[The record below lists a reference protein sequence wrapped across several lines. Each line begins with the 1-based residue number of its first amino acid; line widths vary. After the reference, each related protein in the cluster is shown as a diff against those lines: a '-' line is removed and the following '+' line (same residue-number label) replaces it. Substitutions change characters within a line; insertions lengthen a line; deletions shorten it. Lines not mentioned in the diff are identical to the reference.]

1 MAIRNKSVAIRNP
14 EFLNLSPLAVN
25 RLMSK
30 CDIKVLYTGK
40 NRNGS
45 HISKEVATK
54 MADTLRGSP
63 IVGYFR
69 KDAGDF
75 GDHGH
80 RMTIDVDGYKEEVL
94 TVPYGFVSTDA
105 KVWFQVFEDEDE
117 FGNKIE
123 REYLVTEG
131 YIWNGQFKEADKILK
146 EGQPQSMEIDGE
158 SLDGHW
164 ANDSKTG
171 RDFFIITDAEFSKLC
186 ILGDDVEPCFEG
198 ADIKASTSQN
208 FSLVEENEDTT
219 FKAQL
224 LEMMKELKFA
234 LEGGHDMDNETK
246 VTPVPV
252 EATVVEDEVKTEM
265 AEETPTSEVE
275 VQTTE
280 TPAAE
285 DFAEK
290 KEASEFEDDGDEDD
304 KDKKDDDDD
313 SEPAPEPDDEDG
325 VSKKKKPKKENS
337 LSEEDTPSI
346 EQEYA
351 ELKSK
356 FDTLSAEY
364 EALNKKC
371 EDLTVFYNA
380 EMNKQK
386 DALIEKFYMLS
397 DEDKKDVLENKQN
410 YSLEEIES
418 KLSVICFRKKVNFNL
433 AEEDKNDNTMTDDVN
448 KTFTLTMGEAVAN
461 LESDVPAWIKAIE
474 EHRKNK

>member
-1 MAIRNKSVAIRNP
+1 
-14 EFLNLSPLAVN
+14 
-25 RLMSK
+25 MSK

-69 KDAGDF
+69 KDVNDF

-80 RMTIDVDGYKEEVL
+80 RMILDVDGIREEVL

-105 KVWFQVFEDEDE
+105 KVWFQMFEDTDE
-117 FGNKIE
+117 FGNSVE
-123 REYLVTEG
+123 REYLMCEG

-146 EGQPQSMEIDGE
+146 EGQPQSMEINGDTLE
-158 SLDGHW
+158 GHW
-164 ANDSKTG
+164 ANDSQSN
-171 RDFFIITDAEFSKLC
+171 REFFIITDAEFTKLC
-186 ILGDDVEPCFEG
+186 VLGDDVEPCFEG
-198 ADIKASTSQN
+198 ADIKAANN
-208 FSLVEENEDTT
+208 FSLVEESDDNN

-224 LEMMKELKFA
+224 LKMVEDLKFA

-252 EATVVEDEVKTEM
+252 EATVAENEVKTEM
-265 AEETPTSEVE
+265 TEEAPTSEVE
-275 VQTTE
+275 VQATE

-285 DFAEK
+285 VFAEK
-290 KEASEFEDDGDEDD
+290 KEASEFEDSGDDDD

-313 SEPAPEPDDEDG
+313 DSGDDPEPTPTPEPDDEDG

-356 FDTLSAEY
+356 FDALSAEY
-364 EALNKKC
+364 ETLNKKC
-371 EDLTVFYNA
+371 KDLTVFYDT

-386 DALIEKFYMLS
+386 DELINKFYMLS
-397 DEDKKDVLENKQN
+397 DEDKKDVLEHKSE
-410 YSLEEIES
+410 YSLEDIEA

-433 AEEDKNDNTMTDDVN
+433 AEEEKNDNTMIDNGT
-448 KTFTLTMGEAVAN
+448 TFTLTMDAAVNA
-461 LESDVPAWIKAIE
+461 LESDIPAWVKAIE
-474 EHRKNK
+474 DNKNKD

>member
-1 MAIRNKSVAIRNP
+1 
-14 EFLNLSPLAVN
+14 
-25 RLMSK
+25 
-30 CDIKVLYTGK
+30 
-40 NRNGS
+40 
-45 HISKEVATK
+45 
-54 MADTLRGSP
+54 
-63 IVGYFR
+63 
-69 KDAGDF
+69 
-75 GDHGH
+75 
-80 RMTIDVDGYKEEVL
+80 
-94 TVPYGFVSTDA
+94 
-105 KVWFQVFEDEDE
+105 
-117 FGNKIE
+117 
-123 REYLVTEG
+123 
-131 YIWNGQFKEADKILK
+131 
-146 EGQPQSMEIDGE
+146 MEIEGE

-164 ANDSKTG
+164 ANDSKTD

-252 EATVVEDEVKTEM
+252 EATVAENEVKTEM
-265 AEETPTSEVE
+265 TEETPTSEVE
-275 VQTTE
+275 VQATE

-290 KEASEFEDDGDEDD
+290 KEASEFEDSEDDGD
-304 KDKKDDDDD
+304 KGKKDDDDSGD
-313 SEPAPEPDDEDG
+313 DPEPTSEPDDEDG

-356 FDTLSAEY
+356 FDALSAEY

-371 EDLTVFYNA
+371 EDLTVFYNV

-397 DEDKKDVLENKQN
+397 DEDKKDVLENK
-410 YSLEEIES
+410 
-418 KLSVICFRKKVNFNL
+418 
-433 AEEDKNDNTMTDDVN
+433 
-448 KTFTLTMGEAVAN
+448 
-461 LESDVPAWIKAIE
+461 
-474 EHRKNK
+474 

>member
-1 MAIRNKSVAIRNP
+1 
-14 EFLNLSPLAVN
+14 
-25 RLMSK
+25 MSK

-69 KDAGDF
+69 KDVNDF

-80 RMTIDVDGYKEEVL
+80 RMILDVDGIREEVL

-105 KVWFQVFEDEDE
+105 KVWFQMFEDTDE
-117 FGNKIE
+117 FGNSVE
-123 REYLVTEG
+123 REYLMCEG

-146 EGQPQSMEIDGE
+146 EGQPQSMEINGDTLE
-158 SLDGHW
+158 GHW
-164 ANDSKTG
+164 ANDSQSN
-171 RDFFIITDAEFSKLC
+171 REFFIITDAEFTKLC
-186 ILGDDVEPCFEG
+186 VLGDDVEPCFEG
-198 ADIKASTSQN
+198 ADIKAANN
-208 FSLVEENEDTT
+208 FSLVEESDDNN

-224 LEMMKELKFA
+224 LKMVEDLKFA

-252 EATVVEDEVKTEM
+252 EATVAEGEVKTEM
-265 AEETPTSEVE
+265 TEETPTSEVE

-280 TPAAE
+280 APAAE
-285 DFAEK
+285 DFTEK
-290 KEASEFEDDGDEDD
+290 KEASEFEDSGDDDDDDKD

-313 SEPAPEPDDEDG
+313 DSGDDPEPAPEPDDEDG

-356 FDTLSAEY
+356 FDALSAEY
-364 EALNKKC
+364 ETLNKKC
-371 EDLTVFYNA
+371 KDLTVFYDT

-386 DALIEKFYMLS
+386 DELINKFYMLS
-397 DEDKKDVLENKQN
+397 DEDKKDVLEHKSE
-410 YSLEEIES
+410 YSLEDIEA

-433 AEEDKNDNTMTDDVN
+433 AEEEKNDNTMIDNGT
-448 KTFTLTMGEAVAN
+448 TFTLTMDAAVNA
-461 LESDVPAWIKAIE
+461 LESDIPAWVKAIE
-474 EHRKNK
+474 DNKNKD